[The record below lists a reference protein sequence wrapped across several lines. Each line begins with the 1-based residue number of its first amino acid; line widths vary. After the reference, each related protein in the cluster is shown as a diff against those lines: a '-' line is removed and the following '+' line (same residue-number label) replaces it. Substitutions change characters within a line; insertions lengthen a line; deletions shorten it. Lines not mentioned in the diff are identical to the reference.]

1 MALSARDKKALLAL
15 LEQAQLVYL
24 LTRLPKKQVLDDP
37 KDVARL
43 EDGLAAMRVTARD
56 LSLSL
61 RETHTGVQWDELA
74 AKPDGPDLLWRR
86 AKRLGPQVL
95 RQLRPLLAG
104 EPEAAFMLD
113 PTADVTTKP
122 TAVKTAIARSATVM
136 LTIDQ
141 AVTPAA
147 ASSTDDVA
155 DSPGTARP
163 SAAAIG
169 TSAVIDNAVDNL
181 GERPQASI
189 VTSTVSSAMPQVAM
203 SPAWPPVAT
212 RCAAANTVPTSA
224 KAITAAAAPR

>member
-122 TAVKTAIARSATVM
+122 TAVKTAKPRS
-136 LTIDQ
+136 
-141 AVTPAA
+141 
-147 ASSTDDVA
+147 
-155 DSPGTARP
+155 
-163 SAAAIG
+163 
-169 TSAVIDNAVDNL
+169 
-181 GERPQASI
+181 
-189 VTSTVSSAMPQVAM
+189 
-203 SPAWPPVAT
+203 
-212 RCAAANTVPTSA
+212 
-224 KAITAAAAPR
+224 ITKRK